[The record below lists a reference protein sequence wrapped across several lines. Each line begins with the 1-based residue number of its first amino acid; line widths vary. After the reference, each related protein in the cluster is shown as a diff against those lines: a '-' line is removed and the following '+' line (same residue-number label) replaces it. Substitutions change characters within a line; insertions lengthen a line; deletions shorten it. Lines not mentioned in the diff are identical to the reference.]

1 MTTSGSVTQEPDCH
15 LLTHKDYAVEMMGS
29 IIKDKDV
36 DPYAEQGTEE
46 LRSSGLF
53 NLARACTFLI
63 SLYLFIFYA

>member
-1 MTTSGSVTQEPDCH
+1 MTTSGPIIQEPDRR

-36 DPYAEQGTEE
+36 DPYAEQRTEE

-53 NLARACTFLI
+53 NLARARTFLI